1 MHTSTP
7 DQPPRMTD
15 TYPLSDVT
23 KLKRHPERGSYDRA
37 IVHAILDEA
46 LVCHLAYVFTDPR
59 GAQHVIAMPTVYAR
73 EGETLYV
80 HGARANRSLDVL
92 AKGAPFSVTVTL
104 IDGLVLA
111 RSAFHHS
118 MNYRS
123 VVITGRAREVD
134 DATEK
139 RAAMSR
145 LVERL
150 SPGRDATLRAM
161 HPWEVDVTRVIA
173 IDIEHASAK
182 VRSGPPLDAPD
193 DVAHPVW
200 AGVVP
205 LRLTASEAI
214 ADEHVRD
221 VDVPPLAPQLH
232 EPGRLSADRARAR

>member
-1 MHTSTP
+1 
-7 DQPPRMTD
+7 MTD

-37 IVHAILDEA
+37 VVHAILDEA
-46 LVCHLAYVFTDPR
+46 LVCHLAYAFTDPR
-59 GAQHVIAMPTVYAR
+59 GTEHVIAMPTVYAR

-92 AKGAPFSVTVTL
+92 CKGAPFSVTVTL

-123 VVITGRAREVD
+123 VVMTGKAREVED
-134 DATEK
+134 RGEK
-139 RAAMSR
+139 VSAMAR
-145 LVERL
+145 LVDRL
-150 SPGRDATLRAM
+150 SPERNATLRPM
-161 HPWEVDVTRVIA
+161 HASEIDVTRMIA

-193 DVAHPVW
+193 DVTHPAW

-205 LRLTASEAI
+205 LRLTPSAPI

-221 VDVPPLAPQLH
+221 ASAPALAAHLT
-232 EPGRLSADRARAR
+232 GVAG

>member
-1 MHTSTP
+1 
-7 DQPPRMTD
+7 MTD

-37 IVHAILDEA
+37 VVHAILDEA
-46 LVCHLAYVFTDPR
+46 LVCHLAYVFTDAR
-59 GAQHVIAMPTVYAR
+59 NVEHVIAMPTVFAR
-73 EGETLYV
+73 ERETLYV

-92 AKGAPFSVTVTL
+92 CKGAPFSVTVTL

-123 VVITGRAREVD
+123 VVITGRAREVED
-134 DATEK
+134 REAK
-139 RAAMSR
+139 VSAMAR
-145 LVERL
+145 LVDRL
-150 SPGRDATLRAM
+150 SPERNATLRPM
-161 HPWEVDVTRVIA
+161 HAWEIDATRLIA

-193 DVAHPVW
+193 DVTDPVW

-205 LRLTASEAI
+205 LRLVASAAI
-214 ADEHVRD
+214 ADEHVREAS
-221 VDVPPLAPQLH
+221 VPPIASQ
-232 EPGRLSADRARAR
+232 LSAGAR

>member
-1 MHTSTP
+1 MRTSSV
-7 DQPPRMTD
+7 DHLPRMTD
-15 TYPLSDVT
+15 TYPVSDVT

-37 IVHAILDEA
+37 VVHAILDEA
-46 LVCHLAYVFTDPR
+46 LVCHLAYTFTDPR
-59 GAQHVIAMPTVYAR
+59 GGEHVIAMPTVFAR

-92 AKGAPFSVTVTL
+92 CKGAPFSVTVTL

-123 VVITGRAREVD
+123 VVITGRAREEDDRDAKVRAMALLVD
-134 DATEK
+134 
-139 RAAMSR
+139 
-145 LVERL
+145 RL
-150 SPGRDATLRAM
+150 SPGRNAELRAM
-161 HPWEVDVTRVIA
+161 HAWEVDVTRLIA

-182 VRSGPPLDAPD
+182 VRSGPPLDAID
-193 DVAHPVW
+193 DVTHPVW

-205 LRLTASEAI
+205 LRLTSSAPI

-221 VDVPPLAPQLH
+221 AAVPPIAAQLT
-232 EPGRLSADRARAR
+232 R